1 MVNPKKIVKRVLK
14 NKSNG
19 QLYVIIDK
27 ISNIKENSYVK
38 VEEVE

>member
-1 MVNPKKIVKRVLK
+1 MASFKRILK

-27 ISNIKENSYVK
+27 YLGWEEGEYIKMEIQK
-38 VEEVE
+38 